1 MRVYGVFI
9 RSGSEAAHPS
19 SEMDSLHTTREGA
32 IARAVELVR
41 PAEDRWGEP
50 EESPTSSVFWS
61 RLWAPLYGN
70 PRLWEWAHYAVA
82 VDSLYVE
89 ENNQPQEKA

>member
-1 MRVYGVFI
+1 MRVSAVII
-9 RSGSEAAHPS
+9 RSGSKAAHPS
-19 SEMDSLHTTREGA
+19 SEIDSLHTTREGA

-41 PAEDRWGEP
+41 PAEDRWGKP
-50 EESPTSSVFWS
+50 EE
-61 RLWAPLYGN
+61 LYGN